1 MSDDAAPKTA
11 VEQQQA
17 ITDEVA
23 APKTA
28 AEQEKEQ
35 AVKDFSKDKAT
46 GQLTMGVLVRS
57 PFKEY
62 FDGVAFSV
70 TAENATGPFDVL
82 PGHHNF
88 IALLSPCELVIRS
101 TEKEETKIN
110 ISGGIMH
117 VKADKIIIFLD
128 I

>member
-1 MSDDAAPKTA
+1 MSEDTAPKAA

-17 ITDEVA
+17 ITDEAA

-35 AVKDFSKDKAT
+35 AVKDFSKDQAT
-46 GQLTMGVLVRS
+46 SQLTMRVLVRS

-62 FDGVAFSV
+62 FDGVAFSI

-82 PGHHNF
+82 PKHHNF

-101 TEKEETKIN
+101 VEKEETKIN

-117 VKADKIIIFLD
+117 VKADEVIIFLD